1 MSMGAIFGG
10 DAAHGREMRTDL
22 KVGEGDW
29 LRDIDFRLRKPGKV
43 DVTVVGEDDQ
53 PIAKAAI
60 FARDANGFLLDRL
73 SLVATDDSG
82 VAHYGGL
89 APGEY
94 NFSSRLDVRASAEG
108 ARVKLGEGEAK
119 TVKLVLQ
126 GASVLLVTVQDSDG
140 KTVQAAVSVLD
151 SQGHEAGGMYG
162 LSELMDQFSKNG
174 LDFTVARVGP
184 LPPGKYTVTARTAD
198 GKTGTKP
205 VTLTGQPERKLTI
218 RVE

>member
-1 MSMGAIFGG
+1 
-10 DAAHGREMRTDL
+10 MRSDL
-22 KVGEGDW
+22 KVAEGDW
-29 LRDIDFRLRKPGKV
+29 LRDVDFRLKKPGKV
-43 DVTVVGEDDQ
+43 DVTVVGEDNQ
-53 PIAKAAI
+53 PIPKAAI

-73 SLVATDDSG
+73 SMVATDDNG

-94 NFSSRLDVRASAEG
+94 SFSSRMDVRASAEG

-126 GASVLLVTVQDSDG
+126 GASVLLVTVQDSTG
-140 KTVQAAVSVLD
+140 QTVQAAVSVQD
-151 SQGHEAGGMYG
+151 SAGHEAGGMYG
-162 LSELMDQFSKNG
+162 LNELMEQFSKNG
-174 LDFTVARVGP
+174 LDFTTARIGP
-184 LPPGKYTVTARTAD
+184 LPPGKYTVTAKTAD

-205 VTLTGQPERKLTI
+205 VSLTGQPERKMTI